1 MTINN
6 KHRSDSTPN
15 PYLSDKSFGPVS
27 RKILGSANQGEAG
40 NTFYKGIMQSVL
52 DLAGCEAAELR
63 VIEHG
68 KVQIS
73 ELDLTGS
80 RKFRLRLMPAGT
92 SEAGE
97 VFPCLDTGTALEQ
110 LCFAA
115 FQHTGNSSLPSST
128 PHGSFWA
135 GRSDAAEGFV
145 SLAIIPFSFEEEVRG
160 LLLLKSR
167 GADFFNREDIE
178 IIEELAETLAVAIA
192 HWRTHSALEE
202 RIKELSCLRD
212 IATVA
217 ARPNISLPEILQE
230 AVGLLP
236 RSWQYPDIATARIV
250 CDGLTFAAPGFK
262 EGFESIRSD
271 IVVDGKKRG
280 FIEVSY
286 KRPVREHDEGPF
298 LHEERSLIIAMA
310 NEIALVI
317 ERSQAEEEK
326 DRLEE
331 QLRHADRLATIGQ
344 LAAGVAHE
352 LNEPLGNILGFAQ
365 LAAKASGIPEA
376 VGKDLDRIISASLHA
391 RTVIER
397 LNLFARQSPQRRG
410 LVDLNRVINEG
421 LYFLGHRC
429 AKVGITLVRELA
441 SDIPEI
447 IADQSQL
454 YQVLVNLV
462 VNAIQ
467 AMPDGGRLT
476 IRTSKYDTQVAFSV
490 EDTGIGIDDETRSKI
505 FLPFFTTKDV
515 NEGTGLGL
523 AVVHGIVTAHGG
535 SITVDSQVGKGSRF
549 EVRLPLSAW
558 PE

>member
-1 MTINN
+1 
-6 KHRSDSTPN
+6 
-15 PYLSDKSFGPVS
+15 
-27 RKILGSANQGEAG
+27 
-40 NTFYKGIMQSVL
+40 
-52 DLAGCEAAELR
+52 
-63 VIEHG
+63 
-68 KVQIS
+68 
-73 ELDLTGS
+73 
-80 RKFRLRLMPAGT
+80 
-92 SEAGE
+92 
-97 VFPCLDTGTALEQ
+97 
-110 LCFAA
+110 
-115 FQHTGNSSLPSST
+115 
-128 PHGSFWA
+128 
-135 GRSDAAEGFV
+135 
-145 SLAIIPFSFEEEVRG
+145 
-160 LLLLKSR
+160 
-167 GADFFNREDIE
+167 
-178 IIEELAETLAVAIA
+178 
-192 HWRTHSALEE
+192 
-202 RIKELSCLRD
+202 
-212 IATVA
+212 
-217 ARPNISLPEILQE
+217 
-230 AVGLLP
+230 
-236 RSWQYPDIATARIV
+236 
-250 CDGLTFAAPGFK
+250 
-262 EGFESIRSD
+262 
-271 IVVDGKKRG
+271 
-280 FIEVSY
+280 
-286 KRPVREHDEGPF
+286 
-298 LHEERSLIIAMA
+298 MA

-376 VGKDLDRIISASLHA
+376 VGKDLERIISASLHA

-467 AMPDGGRLT
+467 AMPEGGRLT
-476 IRTSKYDTQVAFSV
+476 IRTLKYDSQVAFSV

-523 AVVHGIVTAHGG
+523 AVVHGIVMAHGG

-549 EVRLPLSAW
+549 EVRLPLSPW